1 MKDEEEQLVLIV
13 EAHFY
18 DDIAE
23 ELAKGA
29 TRVLDQAGVG
39 YTRLAV
45 PGVFEIPAA
54 VRYAIRSMESHSA
67 LKRFSGFVTL
77 GCVIRGETSHY
88 DYICS
93 ESIRALMDLTT
104 GYCIALG
111 NGVLTCETREQAW
124 QRAAVDERDKG
135 GVAARACL
143 RMMKV
148 KRDLRLISR

>member
-1 MKDEEEQLVLIV
+1 MKDEKEKFVLIV

-39 YTRLAV
+39 YVRHVV

-54 VRYAIRSMESHSA
+54 VRYAIRSMEFHSA
-67 LKRFSGFVTL
+67 VKHFSGFVTL

-93 ESIRALMDLTT
+93 EQARAIMDLTT
-104 GYCIALG
+104 DYCVALG
-111 NGVLTCETREQAW
+111 NGVLTCENREQAW
-124 QRAAVDERDKG
+124 ERAAVDEKDKG
-135 GVAARACL
+135 GVAARACIQ
-143 RMMKV
+143 MMKV

>member
-1 MKDEEEQLVLIV
+1 MKDEEKKFVLIV

-29 TRVLDQAGVG
+29 TRVLDQAGVD
-39 YTRLAV
+39 YVRHAV

-54 VRYAIRSMESHSA
+54 VRYAIRSMEFHSA
-67 LKRFSGFVTL
+67 LRRFSGFVTL

-93 ESIRALMDLTT
+93 ESARALMDLTT

-124 QRAAVDERDKG
+124 ERAAVGKSDKG
-135 GVAARACL
+135 GTAARACL

-148 KRDLRLISR
+148 KRDLRLVPR